1 MGHWGTTGEGAALP
15 KHGSVSH
22 ESHGLVIPSP
32 RLQPRAPLST
42 GKPRCRI
49 LDGKNT
55 DVGQP
60 ALARDSVFAPVL
72 TKIAGRAWALE
83 RAATCPPTCMK
94 QMWGALQ
101 GTAPVGVAWI
111 LGTRTSFS
119 FSNQRGP
126 SSMSEFCSDI
136 RTHIL
141 RIDSFNLWNW
151 KIFFN
156 SVYACVTQ
164 GWLRIRPPPG
174 LTLSPSVG
182 SRPRTHTCAWL

>member
-83 RAATCPPTCMK
+83 RAATCPPNMHETNVGCAPGHSPRGSSLDPWHTDFFLVF
-94 QMWGALQ
+94 QPTGAL
-101 GTAPVGVAWI
+101 VDV
-111 LGTRTSFS
+111 
-119 FSNQRGP
+119 
-126 SSMSEFCSDI
+126 
-136 RTHIL
+136 
-141 RIDSFNLWNW
+141 
-151 KIFFN
+151 
-156 SVYACVTQ
+156 
-164 GWLRIRPPPG
+164 
-174 LTLSPSVG
+174 
-182 SRPRTHTCAWL
+182 